1 MMTCTRRRFIRIAR
15 AASLGTAFVPHLA
28 LAAQTGKPSG
38 IVKNVES
45 EVFIPS
51 PGPGIA
57 VNASSYYTTLDK
69 PSLMS
74 IHRHI
79 SRSDTVDIAFV
90 RFSINNGRTW
100 GETDP
105 WETKFVH
112 PDGTGR
118 RHPRG
123 GYVDP
128 MTGRYVTVWTEGV
141 LPNDKPLE
149 GMRQW
154 KLHYSVSED
163 GGKTQT
169 INEQIIHEGDGY
181 NETHHLPGVTVGKNC
196 VMMGDMG
203 QRPLTRSDGVTLIPV
218 QSSPTGPDGEY
229 YNPGAGF
236 TYTDCMIL
244 FGRWRDDGGLSW
256 RASDRITGDPE
267 RSTRG
272 MIEPTIAE
280 LDDGTII
287 MVMRGSNDARPEL
300 PGHKWISR
308 SSDGGQTWSEPKP
321 WTYTNGRAFFSPS
334 ACSQLIPY
342 SDGRLLWMG
351 NICESNPKGN
361 SPRYPIV
368 LGEVDRSN
376 GLLIRESVSAI
387 DDRKQSES
395 PYLTLSNFY
404 AREDRETHAIKLH
417 MSRLFAQDYRT
428 EGKPDFT
435 ADGLL
440 YTITI

>member
-1 MMTCTRRRFIRIAR
+1 
-15 AASLGTAFVPHLA
+15 
-28 LAAQTGKPSG
+28 
-38 IVKNVES
+38 
-45 EVFIPS
+45 
-51 PGPGIA
+51 
-57 VNASSYYTTLDK
+57 
-69 PSLMS
+69 MS

-90 RFSINNGRTW
+90 RFSEDNGNTW
-100 GETDP
+100 GETIP
-105 WETKFVH
+105 WETKFEH
-112 PDGTGR
+112 PNGTGR

-141 LPNDKPLE
+141 LPSDEPLE

-154 KLHYSVSED
+154 KLHYTVSED
-163 GGKTQT
+163 GGKTQ
-169 INEQIIHEGDGY
+169 IVNEQIVHEGDGY
-181 NETHHLPGVTVGKNC
+181 DEIHHLPGVTAGKNC

-203 QRPLTRSDGVTLIPV
+203 QRPLTRSDGVILIPV
-218 QSSPTGPDGEY
+218 QSSPAGPDGEY
-229 YNPGAGF
+229 FNPGAGF

-244 FGRWRDDGGLSW
+244 FGRWRSDGGLSW
-256 RASDRITGDPE
+256 RSSERIKGDPN

-280 LDDGTII
+280 LDDGAII

-308 SSDGGQTWSEPKP
+308 SGDGGRTWSEPVP
-321 WTYTNGRAFFSPS
+321 WTYTDGMTFFSPS
-334 ACSQLIPY
+334 ACSQLIPH

-376 GLLIRESVSAI
+376 GLLIRDSVSTI
-387 DDRKQSES
+387 DDRKQDES

-404 AREDRETHAIKLH
+404 ARENRKTHAVMLH
-417 MSRLFAQDYRT
+417 MSRYFAKDFRT
-428 EGKPDFT
+428 DGKPNFT
-435 ADGLL
+435 ADSLL
-440 YTITI
+440 YTIAV